1 MRALQQVFRRRSSSP
16 MGGSTGSAGTNTTHL
31 LALPSSD
38 SIGLPPPAPPAPPAA
53 GATPS
58 PRLYSR
64 YRKSSCIPPRPSPDS
79 SVLTRKSY
87 GTCSSPISQ
96 SDATQVATNGT
107 LSRIQFGA
115 ADYNR
120 AVKAAA
126 YALKG
131 TEDATLSDG
140 DESDTISDLTAL
152 SAAYNSGAL
161 TEEGSGDQNS
171 SAEKTKTSAPKK
183 PKSIFRRSLKYTKP
197 PFGFGRNNGGVN
209 SISKSKDSTHPLPQ
223 QKIKTDINALLNP
236 STEPN
241 DLSSPKT
248 PKTAMTEDASLDYS
262 TDENDSK
269 VAGSRRTKSK
279 KKTTN
284 NEWNRVEVH
293 TPPLTNNIVHPLS
306 SAQHSQCMSSP
317 SLTTMPSRP
326 SSDSSTS
333 LSSHSGDTFSTLTTK
348 SSTNGSIKTAPSK
361 VCTEKGTKSDEQANC
376 HRRVK
381 SQEEMDDLFA
391 TILSIT
397 DVPGQ
402 DIEDMLNTNKSVQSQ
417 AKRSRRKKQVSSINA
432 ITNINFVEHEERARA
447 RESGGLLVPRFESYA
462 RAEEKIGQSDHN
474 ITTPQLPMAPRSWHH
489 RRLPSREEHI
499 LAAPRMPIFPRDD
512 QQGRHKKSIDSIEIG
527 RQSPHVQFR
536 EERLCS
542 FDSFVGGNV
551 KGDDKKEK
559 EILGGGDTYPTDQHK
574 VYGYEHEEELLESE
588 ISQTLLSM
596 EAFHVKVEELDD
608 LSDDLDNERW

>member
-1 MRALQQVFRRRSSSP
+1 
-16 MGGSTGSAGTNTTHL
+16 MGGSTSSAGTNTPHL

-38 SIGLPPPAPPAPPAA
+38 SIGLPPPAPSAA

-87 GTCSSPISQ
+87 GTISQ
-96 SDATQVATNGT
+96 SDKTQVATNGT
-107 LSRIQFGA
+107 SSRIQFGA

-152 SAAYNSGAL
+152 SAAYNSGAP
-161 TEEGSGDQNS
+161 TKEDSSGDQDS
-171 SAEKTKTSAPKK
+171 SAEETKTSAPKK

-197 PFGFGRNNGGVN
+197 PFGFGRNNGCVN
-209 SISKSKDSTHPLPQ
+209 SSSKPKDSTAPSPPR
-223 QKIKTDINALLNP
+223 KIKADINALLDP
-236 STEPN
+236 SMEPN

-293 TPPLTNNIVHPLS
+293 TPPRANKIVHPLS
-306 SAQHSQCMSSP
+306 SAQHSQCMSTP

-333 LSSHSGDTFSTLTTK
+333 LSSYSGDTFSTLTTK

-361 VCTEKGTKSDEQANC
+361 LCTEKGTKSDEQANC

-402 DIEDMLNTNKSVQSQ
+402 DIEDMLKANKSVQSQ

-474 ITTPQLPMAPRSWHH
+474 ITTPQLPMTPRIRHH
-489 RRLPSREEHI
+489 RRLPSREEQM

-512 QQGRHKKSIDSIEIG
+512 QQGRRQRNIDSIEIG
-527 RQSPHVQFR
+527 RLSPHVQFR

-542 FDSFVGGNV
+542 FDSIGKGNV
-551 KGDDKKEK
+551 KGDDKKER
-559 EILGGGDTYPTDQHK
+559 EILGGDGNHPTDKHK

-588 ISQTLLSM
+588 ISQTLRSM

-608 LSDDLDNERW
+608 LSDDLDNERWKAVSSHLQNCPNNC